1 MKERYQLL
9 HDSEEIQQHIGQMA
23 SEITAQYDGEHP
35 LFVAL
40 LRGGAPFASRLMI
53 EIARQAPDFH
63 PELDYMMTSRYPS
76 GTNPAGETEI
86 VMDVSPT
93 TEVKNRTVIILDDVL
108 DMGETAK
115 TVRDHML
122 DLGARYVALAVLV
135 EKDIAVRTADV
146 EADYVGFRGETGW
159 LVGYGMNDSAIATEA
174 YRWADGIWRIG
185 PNNRPDAPPQLARV

>member
-9 HDSEEIQQHIGQMA
+9 HDSKEIQRHIGRMA
-23 SEITAQYDGEHP
+23 REITVQYDGE
-35 LFVAL
+35 LLLCVAL
-40 LRGGAPFASRLMI
+40 LRGGAPFASRLMT

-76 GTNPAGETEI
+76 GTNPAGETQI
-86 VMDVSPT
+86 VMDILPT

-135 EKDIAVRTADV
+135 EKDIAVRTANI
-146 EADYVGFRGETGW
+146 EADYVGFRGENGW
-159 LVGYGMNDSAIATEA
+159 LVGYGMNDSAIAPEA
-174 YRWADGIWRIG
+174 YRWADGIWRIA
-185 PNNRPDAPPQLARV
+185 PERPDMPPQLAHV

>member
-9 HDSEEIQQHIGQMA
+9 HDSKEIKQHIVRMA
-23 SEITAQYDGEHP
+23 SEITTQYDGEHP

-40 LRGGAPFASRLMI
+40 LRGGAPFASRLMT

-76 GTNPAGETEI
+76 GTNPAGETQI
-86 VMDVSPT
+86 VMDILPT

-135 EKDIAVRTADV
+135 EKDIAVRTANV

-159 LVGYGMNDSAIATEA
+159 LVGYGMNDSAIAPEA
-174 YRWADGIWRIG
+174 YRWADGIWRIA
-185 PNNRPDAPPQLARV
+185 PERPDMPPQLARV

>member
-1 MKERYQLL
+1 
-9 HDSEEIQQHIGQMA
+9 MA
-23 SEITAQYDGEHP
+23 SEITTQYDGEHP

-40 LRGGAPFASRLMI
+40 LRGGAPFASRLMT
-53 EIARQAPDFH
+53 EITLKAPDFH

-76 GTNPAGETEI
+76 GTNPAGETQI
-86 VMDVSPT
+86 VMDILPT

-135 EKDIAVRTADV
+135 EKDIAVRTANV

-174 YRWADGIWRIG
+174 YRWADGIWRIA
-185 PNNRPDAPPQLARV
+185 PERPDMPPQLAHV

>member
-40 LRGGAPFASRLMI
+40 LRGGAPFASRLMT

-76 GTNPAGETEI
+76 GTNPAGETQI
-86 VMDVSPT
+86 VMDILPT

-122 DLGARYVALAVLV
+122 DLGARYVALAVHV
-135 EKDIAVRTADV
+135 EKDIAVRTANV

-159 LVGYGMNDSAIATEA
+159 LVGYGMNDSAIAPEA
-174 YRWADGIWRIG
+174 YRWADGIWRIA
-185 PNNRPDAPPQLARV
+185 PERPDMPPQLARV

>member
-23 SEITAQYDGEHP
+23 SEITTQYNGEHP

-40 LRGGAPFASRLMI
+40 LRGGAPFASRLMT
-53 EIARQAPDFH
+53 EIARQAPDFY

-76 GTNPAGETEI
+76 GTNPAGETQI
-86 VMDVSPT
+86 VMDILPT

-135 EKDIAVRTADV
+135 EKDIAVRTANV

-174 YRWADGIWRIG
+174 YRWADGIWRVT
-185 PNNRPDAPPQLARV
+185 PNDRPDTPPQLAHV

>member
-1 MKERYQLL
+1 M
-9 HDSEEIQQHIGQMA
+9 
-23 SEITAQYDGEHP
+23 T
-35 LFVAL
+35 
-40 LRGGAPFASRLMI
+40 

-76 GTNPAGETEI
+76 GTNPAGESQI
-86 VMDVSPT
+86 VMDILPT

-135 EKDIAVRTADV
+135 EKDIAVRTANI
-146 EADYVGFRGETGW
+146 EADYVGFRGENGW

-174 YRWADGIWRIG
+174 YRWADGIWRIA
-185 PNNRPDAPPQLARV
+185 PERPDMPPQLARV

>member
-23 SEITAQYDGEHP
+23 SEITTQYNGEHP

-40 LRGGAPFASRLMI
+40 LRGGAPFASRLMT
-53 EIARQAPDFH
+53 EITLKAPDFH

-76 GTNPAGETEI
+76 GTNPAGETQI
-86 VMDVSPT
+86 VMDILPT

-135 EKDIAVRTADV
+135 EKDIAVRTANI

-174 YRWADGIWRIG
+174 YRWADGIWRIA
-185 PNNRPDAPPQLARV
+185 PERPDMPPQLARV

>member
-76 GTNPAGETEI
+76 GTNPAGETQI
-86 VMDVSPT
+86 VMDILPT

-174 YRWADGIWRIG
+174 YRWADGIWRIA
-185 PNNRPDAPPQLARV
+185 PERPDMPPQLAHV

>member
-9 HDSEEIQQHIGQMA
+9 HDSKEIQRHIGRMA
-23 SEITAQYDGEHP
+23 REITLSMMVNP

-76 GTNPAGETEI
+76 GTNPAGETQI
-86 VMDVSPT
+86 VMDILPT

-135 EKDIAVRTADV
+135 EKEVAVRTADI

-159 LVGYGMNDSAIATEA
+159 LVGYGMNDSAIAPEA
-174 YRWADGIWRIG
+174 YRWADGIWRVT
-185 PNNRPDAPPQLARV
+185 PNDRPDTPPQLAHV